1 MRLRIIAGALL
12 MVAGLSAY
20 QTVATADETGHA
32 KPLYGPVKPQ
42 VKDFEVTGEVVDAWC
57 FSSKIMGPG
66 RGERHKSCGIACAMG
81 GVTLGIVDDS
91 GQLYIAAKHK
101 GYTGCK
107 ELLVPYMAKRVHAKG
122 WLAESGGC
130 KLLKIATVELAR

>member
-1 MRLRIIAGALL
+1 VRVRIIAAPLL
-12 MVAGLSAY
+12 MVAGLIACQSA
-20 QTVATADETGHA
+20 VTADDTGHA

-42 VKDFEVTGEVVDAWC
+42 VKKFEVTGEVVDAWC
-57 FSSKIMGPG
+57 FSSKVMGPG

-91 GQLYIAAKHK
+91 GQLYIAAKHQ

-107 ELLVPYMAKRVHAKG
+107 ELLVPYMAKRVHATG

-130 KLLKIATVELAR
+130 KLMKIAKVEPAR